1 MKNDENNINTVMLYL
16 FKITMPWWRKKE
28 GDIRKGTCT
37 INTWEQFR
45 EEFKKDF
52 FPNNIVYEFKR
63 KFLELNQKEELE
75 RT

>member
-1 MKNDENNINTVMLYL
+1 MVGD
-16 FKITMPWWRKKE
+16 KE
-28 GDIRKGTCT
+28 AMIGKGTCT
-37 INTWEQFR
+37 INTWEQFC
-45 EEFKKDF
+45 EEFKKSF